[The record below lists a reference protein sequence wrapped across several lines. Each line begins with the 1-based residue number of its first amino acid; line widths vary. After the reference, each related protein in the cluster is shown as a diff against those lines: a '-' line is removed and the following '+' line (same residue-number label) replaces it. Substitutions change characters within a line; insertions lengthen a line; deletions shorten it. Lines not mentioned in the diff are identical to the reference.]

1 MANETRIGA
10 TGLPDEEVRKLPYLL
25 KWLRVGELGP
35 FRLAERHETA
45 DFLLVDAE
53 RGTAGDGSGTF
64 QAGNGPRVIWVAEDP
79 ATLSD
84 PAAGMTY
91 PLRVDDLQ
99 RCLYGTPTTSRAPAT
114 PATGSRQTETNP
126 APGPLAAKVEELVAP
141 LLAAQPGED
150 LRLELDGDTEIVAS
164 PASGYFASN
173 LSPREL
179 AKKAGG
185 LDSARWTKAPNALPS
200 DPKEWQPL
208 QRLIWLLAYYGARDG
223 LLPRMPRDKVFS
235 LEAWPDY
242 QVIPMEANN
251 LKVWAFLKWNA
262 ANAGAIS
269 EGSGVEQG
277 QVLGSLNAG
286 YLCGQVRL
294 TESAGKTQGSRGAA
308 SDTGILG
315 RIRERLGLGSASTEG
330 GAPCPK

>member
-10 TGLPDEEVRKLPYLL
+10 VGLPDEESRKLPYLL

-35 FRLAERHETA
+35 FRFAEDHEA
-45 DFLLVDAE
+45 PDFLLVDAD
-53 RGTAGDGSGTF
+53 RGTTQDASGASQAGD
-64 QAGNGPRVIWVAEDP
+64 GPRVIWVAEDP

-84 PAAGMTY
+84 VDTGMTY

-99 RCLYGTPTTSRAPAT
+99 RCLYGTPSPSETPSARAP
-114 PATGSRQTETNP
+114 GSGQTSTNP
-126 APGPLAAKVEELVAP
+126 EPGPLAKKVEELVEP
-141 LLAAQPGED
+141 LLASKPGAD
-150 LRLELDGDTEIVAS
+150 LRLELDGNTEIVAS
-164 PASGYFASN
+164 PANGYFASN

-179 AKKAGG
+179 AKKAAG
-185 LDSARWTKAPNALPS
+185 LDGARWTSAPDSLPR

-286 YLCGQVRL
+286 FLCGQVRL

-315 RIRERLGLGSASTEG
+315 RIRERLGLGSASAEG